1 VVVTEGDFREDFVQT
16 ARLPRGREWAM
27 IDTLNAG
34 QTVTCTIERVP
45 NNKGAIDTIT
55 RLMRRDPDIK
65 RALTR
70 AQSLRRRRMVSYIR
84 GNRLWYS
91 RETASKVARCVE
103 GATWTMPFTF
113 DIRPDLAS
121 VEQYIKVQKA

>member
-1 VVVTEGDFREDFVQT
+1 
-16 ARLPRGREWAM
+16 M
-27 IDTLNAG
+27 IDTLSAG
-34 QTVTCTIERVP
+34 ETVTCTIERVP

-65 RALTR
+65 RSLAR
-70 AQSLRRRRMVSYIR
+70 AQHLRRKRMHSYIR

-91 RETASKVARCVE
+91 REKAARVARCE
-103 GATWTMPFTF
+103 QGGTWTMPFTF

-121 VEQYIKVQKA
+121 VAEYLKVEKA